1 MLLAAGGLSEF
12 AAVILGDFAGAAYI
26 SKVIM
31 LILCLKAIFD
41 GIKDI
46 SVKYADNAPKA
57 QKQKGSIFDIAGA
70 PEKADCDSSSEIS
83 PREAAVLGVALS
95 ADSVF
100 TGISAGMGGLSPP
113 IIFVL
118 SFISGICACGGGML
132 AGGLVCKGCGEKFP
146 AGVITG
152 AGLIIIAVF
161 F

>member
-1 MLLAAGGLSEF
+1 
-12 AAVILGDFAGAAYI
+12 YI
-26 SKVIM
+26 SKGIL
-31 LILCLKAIFD
+31 LILGLKAIFD

-46 SVKYADNAPKA
+46 SAVPSKSSDNAPRSSKKP
-57 QKQKGSIFDIAGA
+57 KQKGSIFDIAGA

-83 PREAAVLGVALS
+83 PREAAVLGAALS

-113 IIFVL
+113 VIFVL

>member
-1 MLLAAGGLSEF
+1 MG
-12 AAVILGDFAGAAYI
+12 I
-26 SKVIM
+26 SSKSP
-31 LILCLKAIFD
+31 
-41 GIKDI
+41 DI
-46 SVKYADNAPKA
+46 SRKSPDNAPKD
-57 QKQKGSIFDIAGA
+57 QKAPKKRGSIFDIAGA

-83 PREAAVLGVALS
+83 PREAAVLGAALS

-113 IIFVL
+113 LIFVL
-118 SFISGICACGGGML
+118 SFISGICACGGGIL
-132 AGGLVCKGCGEKFP
+132 AGKLVCLGCGEKFP